1 MIAVRENF
9 PKLTPEEYFVWE
21 EQQQLR
27 HEYIDGEV
35 YAMTGGTLNHS
46 EIAINFTV
54 LLKTHLRGS
63 GCRVLNSD
71 ARVNIYESN
80 DYVYPDLTVTCDP
93 RDRNST
99 KFVSYPCLIAE
110 VLSPTTE
117 AYDRGD
123 KFFIYRRSPTL
134 QDYVLVRTDRV
145 AIDVFNKDDR
155 GKWDIINYRSG
166 DVVEL
171 KSINLTFPIE
181 EIFEDI
187 IFEEN

>member
-1 MIAVRENF
+1 MIAVREEF
-9 PKLTPEEYFVWE
+9 PKLTPEEYFTWS

-27 HEYIDGEV
+27 YEYINGEV
-35 YAMTGGTLNHS
+35 CAMTGGTVNHS
-46 EIAINFTV
+46 EIAIKFAIV
-54 LLKTHLRGS
+54 IGTHLRGR
-63 GCRVLNSD
+63 GCRVLGSD
-71 ARVNIYESN
+71 ARVNIHESD
-80 DYVYPDLTVTCDP
+80 DYVYPDLTVTCDQ

-123 KFFIYRRSPTL
+123 KFFMYRRFPSL
-134 QDYVLVRTDRV
+134 RDYVLVRTDQV
-145 AIDVFNKDDR
+145 AIDVFNKDDQ

-171 KSINLTFPIE
+171 KSIDLNFLIE
-181 EIFEDI
+181 EIFEGL
-187 IFEEN
+187 IFEES